1 MKEIKRDI
9 YEFLSSFKGG
19 EINVGFDDSLLEGGF
34 IDSLRMI
41 QLVTFIEQRYGVYV
55 EADDFI
61 PENFDSING
70 IFNFICT
77 RRSDT

>member
-1 MKEIKRDI
+1 MKEIKGDI
-9 YEFLSSFKGG
+9 YEFLSSFNGG

-41 QLVTFIEQRYGVYV
+41 QLVTFIEERYGVYV